1 MPHGESTVE
10 MEETEEQNEDEQVI
24 GITPV
29 ADEVIELQDDDDE
42 DKSLSLPSTD
52 IELPVLPGAET
63 FHKDPSTSQQET
75 TVRTEQTSSYTMQSR
90 LGKTLEVVLGNTKE
104 TQHLDRKHCVLKQM
118 ADTKVSKSLYKVTEE
133 DYKNILAPLQVKIL
147 AEQRKLKK
155 EFDIWEKSYFREH
168 NLATPSYD
176 DIQSDMTAS
185 AIVKKLK
192 YAKALL
198 TNWNI
203 KFS

>member
-1 MPHGESTVE
+1 
-10 MEETEEQNEDEQVI
+10 
-24 GITPV
+24 
-29 ADEVIELQDDDDE
+29 
-42 DKSLSLPSTD
+42 
-52 IELPVLPGAET
+52 
-63 FHKDPSTSQQET
+63 
-75 TVRTEQTSSYTMQSR
+75 
-90 LGKTLEVVLGNTKE
+90 
-104 TQHLDRKHCVLKQM
+104 M